1 MVRHRI
7 SQYAEKRAAM
17 FCFLAGQNLLLQV
30 KKYIVI
36 GERKT
41 GDSTSEK
48 ENPPMN
54 NRFFILL
61 QTAILVIVLGL
72 GITGCG
78 AAGDGQG
85 STANGSTE
93 YVIRLGHS
101 DTEDNL
107 INVSLQHYAEY
118 VKEQTGGRVV
128 IRLYPNEEL
137 GDNTDMAQQLVTGQL
152 DAMMMPQGVEATYA
166 PKIATLGLP
175 FLFTSYEQ
183 AWAVM
188 DDEEIAKG
196 LTEGLDSYNMIQLAF
211 WENGMRQITNNTRE
225 ISVPSDVSGL
235 RMRIP
240 DDDMTEAIFKT
251 LGARTT
257 VFSWNKTYDALKQGT
272 FDGQENPIANI
283 YANNIQEVNRY
294 LTITNHKYESKNLVF
309 SQTTWKK
316 LPKDVQQV
324 LREGAVTYGKEHREA
339 VAAQQGKQL
348 EELKAAGM
356 VVNESPDIA
365 AFKTATRRVYTDF
378 ELQNEW
384 TVNLVARIRKVIAQT
399 P

>member
-1 MVRHRI
+1 MDRHRI

-211 WENGMRQITNNTRE
+211 WENGMRQITNSVRE
-225 ISVPSDVSGL
+225 ISAPSDVSGL

-240 DDDMTEAIFKT
+240 DDDMTEAIFKS

-283 YANNIQEVNRY
+283 YANHIQEVNQY

-324 LREGAVTYGKEHREA
+324 LREGAVIYGKEHREA

-384 TVNLVARIRKVIAQT
+384 TSNLVARIRKVIAQT